1 MLKGHTQRYVA
12 ELQQALDQ
20 MDVASIEAAI
30 ELLMRAW
37 REGRTVFLAGNGGS
51 AATASHMMVDLN
63 KIIVPGQPRFRAI
76 ALTDNV
82 PVLTAWSNDE
92 GYEHSFH
99 QLLQNLCRPG
109 DVLIAISCSGNSP
122 NVLEAVRVA
131 RAAGVAVLAFTGDV
145 GGKLRALA
153 DVSVLA
159 PHPFIGTQ
167 EDIHLVLDH
176 LITEALRAWIQRLA
190 CSAARA
196 LKALI
201 LAAGEGTRLRPLTL
215 DRPKP
220 MLPVRGKPVLGHII
234 EWLGRHGVADIAVNL
249 HYMPG
254 AIEAYLGDGAGHG
267 IRLVYS
273 REEFLLGSAGAA
285 RHLAGYLGDGPFVVA
300 YGDVLT
306 DLDLGALLALH
317 NKKVAQ
323 DPRTGITM
331 ALYRVPDPTQVGI
344 VEIDAAHRITRFI
357 EKPRPEEVFGN
368 LSNSGILI
376 VEPHV
381 LERIPEGVPYDFGRD
396 LLPRLIAEGVPVF
409 GWSLP
414 AHTYLIDMGTPEKYA
429 LAEATFGQPHLQ
441 RGITHGS
448 NGKHP

>member
-1 MLKGHTQRYVA
+1 MLKSHTQRYLT
-12 ELQQALDQ
+12 ELQQALGQ
-20 MDVASIEAAI
+20 MDVASIEAAT
-30 ELLMRAW
+30 EMLMRVW
-37 REGRTVFLAGNGGS
+37 RERRSIYLVGNGGS

-63 KIIVPGQPRFRAI
+63 KIVVPGQPRFRAL

-82 PVLTAWSNDE
+82 PSITAWANDD

-99 QLLQNLCRPG
+99 QQLRNLGQPG

-131 RAAGVAVLAFTGDV
+131 RESGMRVLALTGDV
-145 GGKLRALA
+145 GGRLKDLA
-153 DVSVLA
+153 EICIHA

-176 LITEALRAWIQRLA
+176 LITEALRSWIQRLA
-190 CSAARA
+190 RSATRP

-220 MLPVRGKPVLGHII
+220 MLPIGGKPVLGHII

-254 AIEAYLGDGAGHG
+254 AIEAYLGDGADHG

-273 REEFLLGSAGAA
+273 REESLLGSAGAA
-285 RHLAGYLGDGPFVVA
+285 RHLAAYLGDGPFVVA

-306 DLDLGALLALH
+306 DLDLGELLALH

-344 VEIDAAHRITRFI
+344 VEINAAHRITRFV
-357 EKPRPEEVFGN
+357 EKPRPAEVFGN

-441 RGITHGS
+441 RSITHSS